1 MRTAAEFSGVT
12 ALTKANVY
20 FEGRVVSHCLNFPD
34 GTKKTLGVI
43 FPGKF
48 HFNTDKAERMEIVA
62 GQCFVR
68 IVGQTGPTAC
78 SAGERFDVP
87 AKSGFDIE
95 VKEGL
100 CEYICSFEK

>member
-1 MRTAAEFSGVT
+1 MSSIPAEFTGVT

-20 FEGRVVSHCLNFPD
+20 FEGRIVSHCLNFPD

-68 IVGQTGPTAC
+68 ILGQTSPTAYA
-78 SAGERFDVP
+78 AGERFDVP
-87 AKSGFDIE
+87 AKAGFDIE

-100 CEYICSFEK
+100 CEYICTFG